1 MAVFG
6 DKNDTTF
13 LTTVNQKNHPD
24 NQDRKIEKELDES
37 VVQSFYQQVND
48 PRQSTRIQRLAET
61 KNKIAQDTEK
71 YQQEVKRMQDEIKA
85 YKNEIK

>member
-37 VVQSFYQQVND
+37 VV
-48 PRQSTRIQRLAET
+48 
-61 KNKIAQDTEK
+61 
-71 YQQEVKRMQDEIKA
+71 
-85 YKNEIK
+85 